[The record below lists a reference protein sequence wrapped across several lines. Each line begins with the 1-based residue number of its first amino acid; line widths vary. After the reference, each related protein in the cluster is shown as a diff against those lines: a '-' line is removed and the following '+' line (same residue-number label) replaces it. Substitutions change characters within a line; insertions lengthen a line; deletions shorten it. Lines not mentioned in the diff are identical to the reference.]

1 MVRGENSGGSTKK
14 LSYLDMNLNST
25 GTWANMDEHK
35 KVDQKSQNSTF
46 MGNWNDKILKALP
59 SERRMG

>member
-46 MGNWNDKILKALP
+46 MGNWSDKILRALP